1 MIVKLRRKFIG
12 IAMCSMALV
21 LTLMIAGINIASFV
35 NVCQNAD
42 RRITM
47 IADNNGRLP
56 QNMKDGK
63 AFSPDQRKTKQS
75 LSPEAAFDTRFF
87 TITFLPDGE
96 IAQTDL
102 GKIASISSEDAK
114 DYAEALYEKG
124 RRSGFIDCYR
134 YRAQQTAE
142 GKTMYIFVNCERE
155 LNAFYTFLTASV
167 GISLLGLSLVFLL
180 VVIFS
185 RIMMRPVA
193 ESYWKQKRFITDA
206 SHEIKTPLTI
216 IDANTEILEMTGGE
230 NKWTKIRSLWKC
242 RTLNC
247 QTLSWTQRSPSSLLL
262 LPGEKH

>member
-21 LTLMIAGINIASFV
+21 LILMIVGINIASFV

-96 IAQTDL
+96 LHRQIW
-102 GKIASISSEDAK
+102 
-114 DYAEALYEKG
+114 EKLHQFPA
-124 RRSGFIDCYR
+124 RM
-134 YRAQQTAE
+134 Q
-142 GKTMYIFVNCERE
+142 KTMLR
-155 LNAFYTFLTASV
+155 LYTKRAGGPVLSTAIDIV
-167 GISLLGLSLVFLL
+167 PHRQPKEKPCTSLSTV
-180 VVIFS
+180 
-185 RIMMRPVA
+185 
-193 ESYWKQKRFITDA
+193 K
-206 SHEIKTPLTI
+206 
-216 IDANTEILEMTGGE
+216 E
-230 NKWTKIRSLWKC
+230 N
-242 RTLNC
+242 
-247 QTLSWTQRSPSSLLL
+247 
-262 LPGEKH
+262 